1 MNTIVS
7 FSLILLIF
15 FFFDTEISYQLLD
28 YIYTAFNQVHLDG
41 SPILHLVWF
50 KYPQDKNMFALEYQ
64 FFFGDSILVSPVTEE
79 NVTSVVLS
87 LLCILVGL

>member
-7 FSLILLIF
+7 FSLIPLIFF
-15 FFFDTEISYQLLD
+15 FFFDTEISYRLLD
-28 YIYTAFNQVHLDG
+28 YIYTAFHQAHLDG
-41 SPILHLVWF
+41 SPILHPVWF

-64 FFFGDSILVSPVTEE
+64 FFGDSILVSPVTEE
-79 NVTSVVLS
+79 NATSVVLS